1 MAKKLLNCRY
11 IALALVAALLLT
23 ALLPVLSACNQNSDT
38 GYTLN
43 EYISKFPA
51 TWNTHNGTTDAD
63 EYVQGYTEIGLYDFT
78 LSEDRT
84 TYAFIDEMAV
94 GDPKDVTATT
104 TGYGIAEGDTG
115 KAWEIT
121 LNPDATWE
129 NGTKI
134 TAEDYVWSM
143 ERVLSPE
150 MKNSAAST
158 YITGNYEIY
167 NASNYYNYGT
177 TESYFQI
184 LETVYTDEQIDSLIA
199 EGNLFLSLTKGLV
212 YTGFSYSLDAWHTMS
227 PSFYKDETGT
237 DTYPAMQAAVEDDI
251 DALGYVQV
259 TNENRQAIE
268 YCLTTLRDNV
278 APYVDDPA
286 IYNWYSPLFVL
297 TAANAVYTKIP
308 ATKTEGE
315 EQVDNVYTD
324 EQINQLIANGS
335 LYFSFT
341 KSPAYDTTGSPTLED
356 LRYSKVE
363 AVANA
368 FIDPGTGENV
378 YDVLYEKYASSVNID
393 GYIKITAEN
402 MQDFKDNL
410 SVLSDSILGALIP
423 HWYNLFCTVS
433 YEEIEET
440 PFSNVGIF
448 KKDDTHFV
456 LVFKNSLSAWQ
467 VKYLLTDNWIVYQPY
482 YTEGYSQQGSLTLT
496 SYGTTSGNYM
506 GYGPYK
512 LASYTKDKELVFERN
527 ENWYGYKEGATNY
540 HEGQFQT
547 DKIVCQIITNQATAL
562 LEFEKG
568 NLDSVKLTANDM
580 DKYKFSDYLLK
591 RSASNTW
598 SITFNSDK
606 ESLQKIE
613 ADGQGNRRI
622 LAYTEF
628 RKALSL
634 CLDRSYI
641 GQNILVGSAA
651 AFSFINSNY
660 YYDLE
665 DDPDS
670 IYRNTDQAKQ
680 AIVDLYG
687 VKYGENETYK
697 TLDDAY
703 KAITGYDIDSAKA
716 NFVEAYNKAVA
727 AGDYTKGDTVKIN
740 IYNNALSAQLTSLQQ
755 YMQTRVDA
763 ATKGTDLEGKI
774 KIEFKAQQSGRL
786 ESIAQGDLEAVY
798 YSFSGE
804 YSDPN
809 GMLGNFTDEEQQTII
824 ECGFDPKTEQIS
836 VTANFDGKGVKTIE
850 DTYYNWQKSLTAG
863 QKYANADEDVKLAI
877 MSAIESNLLSGFRTL
892 PLCVGTDL
900 TLRSKKVNYATENSN
915 IFAMYGGVRLLTYNF
930 NNSEWSDYC
939 KNSANL
945 NYAS

>member
-1 MAKKLLNCRY
+1 
-11 IALALVAALLLT
+11 
-23 ALLPVLSACNQNSDT
+23 
-38 GYTLN
+38 
-43 EYISKFPA
+43 
-51 TWNTHNGTTDAD
+51 
-63 EYVQGYTEIGLYDFT
+63 
-78 LSEDRT
+78 
-84 TYAFIDEMAV
+84 
-94 GDPKDVTATT
+94 
-104 TGYGIAEGDTG
+104 
-115 KAWEIT
+115 
-121 LNPDATWE
+121 
-129 NGTKI
+129 
-134 TAEDYVWSM
+134 
-143 ERVLSPE
+143 
-150 MKNSAAST
+150 
-158 YITGNYEIY
+158 
-167 NASNYYNYGT
+167 
-177 TESYFQI
+177 
-184 LETVYTDEQIDSLIA
+184 
-199 EGNLFLSLTKGLV
+199 
-212 YTGFSYSLDAWHTMS
+212 MS

-297 TAANAVYTKIP
+297 TAANAVYTKIHMD
-308 ATKTEGE
+308 TT
-315 EQVDNVYTD
+315 YTD
-324 EQINQLIANGS
+324 DQLNQFIANKS
-335 LYFSFT
+335 LYFSFNT
-341 KSPAYDTTGSPTLED
+341 PLNDAEGTFSIKYFYDMNPNNAKYFKNEQGED
-356 LRYSKVE
+356 
-363 AVANA
+363 
-368 FIDPGTGENV
+368 V
-378 YDVLYEKYASSVNID
+378 YQFLYEKYSDSANEA
-393 GYIKITAEN
+393 GYILITETNLA
-402 MQDFKDNL
+402 DFKASLSTISNNL
-410 SVLSDSILGALIP
+410 NSLLGNTMPNWYDLLS
-423 HWYNLFCTVS
+423 TVS

-448 KKDDTHFV
+448 KKDDLHFV

-482 YTEGYSQQGSLTLT
+482 YTEGYSEQGSLTLT

-665 DDPDS
+665 NDPDS

>member
-143 ERVLSPE
+143 ERVLSPK

-158 YITGNYEIY
+158 YITGNYALY
-167 NASNYYNYGT
+167 NANNYYNSGSDGNYQMISEALTEAEVTTRIQEKSLYFSLDKGTPIAGALALRAYHDMFTNNALMFCKDKNGENRDWFEYLDETYGST
-177 TESYFQI
+177 ANEYGYI
-184 LETVYTDEQIDSLIA
+184 LVTDANVADIREGMSILA
-199 EGNLFLSLTKGLV
+199 ENVGTKFLADWTLSLSEVST
-212 YTGFSYSLDAWHTMS
+212 
-227 PSFYKDETGT
+227 
-237 DTYPAMQAAVEDDI
+237 TYP
-251 DALGYVQV
+251 L
-259 TNENRQAIE
+259 
-268 YCLTTLRDNV
+268 
-278 APYVDDPA
+278 
-286 IYNWYSPLFVL
+286 
-297 TAANAVYTKIP
+297 YTKIHKD
-308 ATKTEGE
+308 TT
-315 EQVDNVYTD
+315 YTD
-324 EQINQLIANGS
+324 AQLNQLIEEGS

-341 KSPAYDTTGSPTLED
+341 KSLAYDTEGSPTLEA
-356 LRYSKVE
+356 LHNSIN
-363 AVANA
+363 ATVAGA
-368 FIDPGTGENV
+368 FLDPESGENV
-378 YDVLYEKYASSVNID
+378 FDVLNEKYATAANAD
-393 GYIKITAEN
+393 GYVKITSEN
-402 MQDFKDNL
+402 VQDFKDNF
-410 SVLSDSILGALIP
+410 SVLSSSALGALIP
-423 HWYNLFCTVS
+423 NWYDLLSVLT
-433 YEEIEET
+433 YEEYESV
-440 PFSNVGIF
+440 PFSQVGIF

-482 YTEGYSQQGSLTLT
+482 YTEGYSEQGSLTLT

-665 DDPDS
+665 NDPDS

-727 AGDYTKGDTVKIN
+727 VGDYTKGDTVKIN

-755 YMQTRVDA
+755 YMQTQVDA

-786 ESIAQGDLEAVY
+786 ESIAQGGLEAVY

-930 NNSEWSDYC
+930 NNSEWSDFC
-939 KNSANL
+939 KNSSNL